1 MNPQPRSEVESRKF
15 YFMLLPIFYFVK
27 IASIAPIG
35 GEKVERCFRQPAC
48 DCDDRRDRTK
58 VYLATTIVGV
68 WFPYDRNDI

>member
-1 MNPQPRSEVESRKF
+1 MIEVESRRF

-27 IASIAPIG
+27 IALIAPIG
-35 GEKVERCFRQPAC
+35 GEKVERCFRQPAW

-68 WFPYDRNDI
+68 WFPYDRNDC

>member
-15 YFMLLPIFYFVK
+15 YFMLLPFFYVVK

-48 DCDDRRDRTK
+48 DCDDRRDRTQ
-58 VYLATTIVGV
+58 VYLATTIS
-68 WFPYDRNDI
+68 